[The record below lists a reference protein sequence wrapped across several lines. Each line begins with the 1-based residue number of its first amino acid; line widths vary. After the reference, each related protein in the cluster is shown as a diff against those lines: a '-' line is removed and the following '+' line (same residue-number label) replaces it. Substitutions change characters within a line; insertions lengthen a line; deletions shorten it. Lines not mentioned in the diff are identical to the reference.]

1 MVDKGYVEAY
11 TRWITSETTKE
22 VLLMAQSVLINQAH
36 AIEDDSLVG
45 AAKAHWFR
53 RGGEVMLNFLTT
65 QMTVEQLEKAQTQDD
80 PDPDYGAEEIINNDL
95 FKKG

>member
-1 MVDKGYVEAY
+1 
-11 TRWITSETTKE
+11 
-22 VLLMAQSVLINQAH
+22 MAQSDLINQAH
-36 AIEDDSLVG
+36 AIGDDTLIG

-65 QMTVEQLEKAQTQDD
+65 QMTVEQLNAAQAQDELV
-80 PDPDYGAEEIINNDL
+80 PDYGAEEIISNDL